1 MSTNLREQMD
11 QDMQLRGLSPRT
23 REAYLRA
30 VRKLAEHFGK
40 RPDLLSEDQVRNYLF
55 HLKGEKKFAASSMR
69 IVHSAIKFFYKY
81 TVPREWNML
90 EMIRS
95 ERQRRLPDVLTVD
108 EVRRLIGA
116 VRTHHNRA
124 YLWTVYSCGLRLQEA
139 LYLQVADID
148 SGRMMI
154 HVHRGKGA
162 RDRYV
167 PLLESTLVQLRDYWN
182 THRNPVWIFPALGR
196 DLKDAATAN
205 RPMPR
210 SSVQGAL
217 RRAVQQVGLSKRIS
231 IHTLRHSWATHAL
244 EAGVNLRLIQRYLG
258 HRSLQTTTLYLHL
271 TNEGEQDAYRRLNE
285 LMTSPQPVPRQDQ
298 AERPQAAAVAT
309 KQTVKKRTG
318 KKRPVK
324 KGPAKKPRPPRPSA
338 GTPAKTNP
346 DVSQKAADQDG
357 SPEAKGGTA

>member
-1 MSTNLREQMD
+1 MD
-11 QDMQLRGLSPRT
+11 KDMQLRGLSERT

-30 VRKLAEHFGK
+30 MGKLAEHFGTP
-40 RPDLLSEDQVRNYLF
+40 PDRLSEEQVGNYLF
-55 HLKGEKKFAASSMR
+55 YLKDEKEFAASSMR

-81 TVPREWNML
+81 TVPRDWNTL
-90 EMIRS
+90 DMIRG
-95 ERQRRLPDVLTVD
+95 ERQRRLPDVLTID
-108 EVRRLIGA
+108 EVHRLIGA

-124 YLWTVYSCGLRLQEA
+124 YLWTVYSCGLRLQEG

-167 PLLESTLVQLRDYWN
+167 PLLESTLHQLREYWK

-217 RRAVQQVGLSKRIS
+217 ARAVQQVGLKKRIS
-231 IHTLRHSWATHAL
+231 MHTLRHSWATHAL

-271 TNEGEQDAYRRLNE
+271 TKEGEEDAYRRLNE
-285 LMTSPQPVPRQDQ
+285 LMTAPLRQPSSEV
-298 AERPQAAAVAT
+298 AEQPQATAVAT
-309 KQTVKKRTG
+309 KQPVKKRVSR
-318 KKRPVK
+318 KRPVK
-324 KGPAKKPRPPRPSA
+324 KGPAKKSR
-338 GTPAKTNP
+338 PAKSAT
-346 DVSQKAADQDG
+346 KRAAKKKG
-357 SPEAKGGTA
+357 SGKRSSRGRKGGAP